1 MRQDSFQNDDLL
13 DIERTRKMESNL
25 ETEKNAESKEETTS
39 PKAVKTN
46 VNWFDSKS
54 VQQLSERLAAII
66 KVDKR
71 SNDAEDSARKVD
83 LKGMTDEHK
92 RNIENLFSL
101 TAPREDANDCL
112 HFAYGI
118 SYLLY
123 VAEDKDSENWLMS
136 IVDSIS
142 DKAFVFH
149 NMERCVDV
157 TDKMTGKQIKSWFE
171 ILCHAMGETFLTKL
185 IFKLPYRC
193 WGNIERVLSDKNASN
208 LLLDAVRKEFAEKHV
223 SADLLYWLW
232 KNDDDSVNDL
242 RNDYLTNA
250 ALLFKTLRQDLSG
263 NYLKAQRDLRKL
275 LLEDSDFQITLMKD
289 GDKGA
294 VLELIR
300 CTKRLSLLS
309 PQERQSL
316 LVHIFNLYPQYKDA
330 IEERN
335 KGPVR
340 VVVGR
345 LTSKHGFNKRTA
357 DLEHLIKVEIPENSK
372 AIEVAR
378 AHGDLRENSEFK
390 FAKEQQRFLNSRRR
404 EWEESLNGLQ
414 VTDFSD
420 TKIDKVI
427 IPGCTVV
434 LKHDDGKVETLHLLG
449 LLDGDADKDII
460 SFDTPLGK
468 LLLGNQVGAELTM
481 PNGGKATVAEIKP
494 LSPEMLKYVS
504 E

>member
-1 MRQDSFQNDDLL
+1 
-13 DIERTRKMESNL
+13 MESNL
-25 ETEKNAESKEETTS
+25 ETVTNENKEE
-39 PKAVKTN
+39 KTEIKTKPAA
-46 VNWFDSKS
+46 NWFDSKS

-71 SNDAEDSARKVD
+71 AKDAVVDVRKVD
-83 LKGMTDEHK
+83 LKGLSEECK
-92 RNIENLFSL
+92 RSLENLFAI
-101 TAPREDANDCL
+101 TAPRDEANDCL
-112 HFAYGI
+112 HFAYAL

-123 VAEDKDSENWLMS
+123 VAEDNESREWIMS
-136 IVDSIS
+136 IVDAIK
-142 DKAFVFH
+142 DKTYLFQ
-149 NMERCVDV
+149 NMSMCVDV
-157 TDKMTGKQIKSWFE
+157 SDKMTGKQIKCWFE
-171 ILCHAMGETFLTKL
+171 ILCYALGEAYLTRL

-193 WGNIERVLSDKNASN
+193 WGNIERVLEEKNASN
-208 LLLDAVRKEFAEKHV
+208 LMTEAARKEFDEKHV

-232 KNDDDSVNDL
+232 KNGDDAVNDL
-242 RNDYLTNA
+242 REAYLTNA
-250 ALLFKTLRQDLSG
+250 ALLFKTLRQDMSG

-275 LLEDSDFQITLMKD
+275 LLEDADFQMTLMKD
-289 GDKGA
+289 GDKAA

-300 CTKRLSLLS
+300 CTKRLSLLN

-316 LVHIFNLYPQYKDA
+316 LVHIFNLYPQYKEA
-330 IEERN
+330 IEERS
-335 KGPVR
+335 KGPAR

-357 DLEHLIKVEIPENSK
+357 ELEHLIKVEIPENSK

-404 EWEESLNGLQ
+404 EWEESLNGLT

-427 IPGCTVV
+427 IPGCTIV
-434 LKHDDGKVETLHLLG
+434 LKHEDGKQETIHLLG
-449 LLDGDADKDII
+449 LLDGDTEKDII

-468 LLLGNQVGAELTM
+468 LLLGNQAGAEITL
-481 PNGGKATVAEIKP
+481 PSGAKATVEEVRP
-494 LSPEMLKYVS
+494 LSPEMLKFVA

>member
-1 MRQDSFQNDDLL
+1 MD
-13 DIERTRKMESNL
+13 SNL
-25 ETEKNAESKEETTS
+25 ETVTGEVIKEEA
-39 PKAVKTN
+39 PIAKPQKTAP
-46 VNWFDSKS
+46 NWYESKS
-54 VQQLSERLAAII
+54 VQQLAERIAAIVKI
-66 KVDKR
+66 DKR
-71 SNDAEDSARKVD
+71 GEEKGTIDIKGLDDASRK
-83 LKGMTDEHK
+83 G
-92 RNIENLFSL
+92 IENLFAI
-101 TAPREDANDCL
+101 TAPRDDANDCL
-112 HFAYGI
+112 NLAYAI
-118 SYLLY
+118 SYMLY
-123 VAEDKDSENWLMS
+123 VATDKESREWVMS
-136 IVDSIS
+136 IVDKIK
-142 DKAFVFH
+142 DTAFVML
-149 NMERCVDV
+149 NMERCVEV
-157 TDKMTGKQIKSWFE
+157 SDKMTGKQIKCWFE
-171 ILCHAMGETFLTKL
+171 ILCHAMGEDFLTKI

-193 WGNIERVLSDKNASN
+193 WGNIEKVLAENNAPN
-208 LLLDAVRKEFAEKHV
+208 MMLEAARKEFDEKHV
-223 SADLLYWLW
+223 TADLLYWLW
-232 KNDDDSVNDL
+232 KKDGENVQDL
-242 RNDYLTNA
+242 RDNYLTNA
-250 ALLFKTLRQDLSG
+250 ALLFKTLRQDMSG

-275 LLEDSDFQITLMKD
+275 LLEDEDFQTTLMKD
-289 GDKGA
+289 GEKGA

-316 LVHIFNLYPQYKDA
+316 LVHIFNLFPDYKDA

-357 DLEHLIKVEIPENSK
+357 ELEHLINVEIPENSK
-372 AIEVAR
+372 AIEIAR

-404 EWEESLNGLQ
+404 EWEDSLLGLQ

-434 LKHDDGKVETLHLLG
+434 LKHDDGAMETIHLLG
-449 LLDGDADKDII
+449 LLDTDTDKDII

-468 LLLGNQVGAELTM
+468 LLLGNSVGAELTL
-481 PNGGKATVAEIKP
+481 PNGAKATVAEVRP
-494 LSPEMLKYVS
+494 LSPEMLKYVA

>member
-1 MRQDSFQNDDLL
+1 
-13 DIERTRKMESNL
+13 MESNL
-25 ETEKNAESKEETTS
+25 ETVKNEEIKEESTPT
-39 PKAVKTN
+39 KVAKTN

-54 VQQLSERLAAII
+54 VQQLSERLSVII
-66 KVDKR
+66 KDDKR
-71 SNDAEDSARKVD
+71 KNDSGNHAQKVD
-83 LKGMTDEHK
+83 LKGLTEEH
-92 RNIENLFSL
+92 RRGIENLFAL

-112 HFAYGI
+112 HLAYGI

-123 VAEDKDSENWLMS
+123 VAEDKDDENWIMS
-136 IVDSIS
+136 IVDSIK
-142 DKAFVFH
+142 DKAYVFH
-149 NMERCVDV
+149 NMERCVEI

-171 ILCHAMGETFLTKL
+171 ILCHAMGETFLTKI

-193 WGNIERVLSDKNASN
+193 WSNIERVLSDKGASA
-208 LLLDAVRKEFAEKHV
+208 LMTEAVRKEFAEKHV

-232 KNDDDSVNDL
+232 KNNNDTVKDL
-242 RNDYLTNA
+242 RDSYLTNA

-275 LLEDSDFQITLMKD
+275 LLDDSDFQITLMQD
-289 GDKGA
+289 GEKGA

-330 IEERN
+330 IEERD
-335 KGPVR
+335 KGR
-340 VVVGR
+340 VHVSVGR

-357 DLEHLIKVEIPENSK
+357 ELEHLIKYEIPENSK

-390 FAKEQQRFLNSRRR
+390 FAKEQQRFLNARRR

-427 IPGCTVV
+427 IPGCTIV
-434 LKHDDGKVETLHLLG
+434 LKHEDGKEETLHLLG
-449 LLDGDADKDII
+449 LLDSDVDKDII

-468 LLLGNQVGAELTM
+468 LLLGNQVGAELTL
-481 PNGGKATVAEIKP
+481 PNGSKVTVSEVRP
-494 LSPEMLKYVS
+494 LSPEMLKYVA

>member
-1 MRQDSFQNDDLL
+1 M
-13 DIERTRKMESNL
+13 KMESNL
-25 ETEKNAESKEETTS
+25 ETVKNEESKEETT
-39 PKAVKTN
+39 PAKAVKVN

-66 KVDKR
+66 KDDKR
-71 SNDAEDSARKVD
+71 KGDGVGKAQKVN
-83 LKGMTDEHK
+83 LNGLTDENR
-92 RNIENLFSL
+92 RNMENLFAL
-101 TAPREDANDCL
+101 TAPREEANDCL
-112 HFAYGI
+112 HFAYAL

-123 VAEDKDSENWLMS
+123 AAEDTDKENESWILS
-136 IVDSIS
+136 IVDAIS
-142 DKAFVFH
+142 EKTYPFH
-149 NMERCVDV
+149 NMEMCVEI
-157 TDKMTGKQIKSWFE
+157 TDKMTGKQIKCWFE
-171 ILCHAMGETFLTKL
+171 ILCHAMGEAFLTKL

-193 WGNIERVLSDKNASN
+193 WSNIERVLTDKGASN
-208 LLLDAVRKEFAEKHV
+208 LLIEAVRKEFAEKHV

-232 KNDDDSVNDL
+232 KKDEDSVKDL
-242 RNDYLTNA
+242 RDDYLTNA

-275 LLEDSDFQITLMKD
+275 LLEDSDFQQTLMQQ

-309 PQERQSL
+309 PSERQSL

-345 LTSKHGFNKRTA
+345 LTSKHGFNRRTA
-357 DLEHLIKVEIPENSK
+357 DLEHLINVEIPENSK

-390 FAKEQQRFLNSRRR
+390 FAKEQQRFLNARRR

-420 TKIDKVI
+420 TRIDKVI

-434 LKHDDGKVETLHLLG
+434 LKHEDGKVETLHLLG
-449 LLDGDADKDII
+449 LLDGDVDKDII

-468 LLLGNQVGAELTM
+468 LLLGNQVGAELTL
-481 PNGGKATVAEIKP
+481 PSGGKATVAEIRP
-494 LSPEMLKYVS
+494 LSPEMLKYVA